1 MSMIKSYAAKEAGG
15 ELEVYEYDPGE
26 LKPQDVEVQVDYC
39 GICHSDLSM
48 IDNEWGFSQ
57 YPLVAGH
64 EVIGRVVALGSA
76 AQDKGLQ
83 VGQRVGIGWTAR
95 SCGHCDACISG
106 NQINCEQGAVPTIMN
121 RGGFAEGMDAQAVLH
136 SIQNG
141 IGSTLGGL
149 AMILGFGA
157 MLGKLISDTG
167 AAQRIATTLIA
178 TFGKKRVQ
186 WALVI
191 TGLVVGLAM
200 FFEVGFVLLLPLVFT
215 IVASSGLPL
224 LYVGVPMVA
233 ALSVTHCFLP
243 PHPGPTAIATIFE
256 ANLGTTLL
264 YGFIITIPTVI
275 VAGPLFSKLLTRFE
289 KAPPEGL
296 FNPHLFSEEEMPS
309 FWNSIFAAVIPV
321 ILMAI
326 AAVCEITLPKTNT
339 VRLFFEFVGN
349 PAVALFIAIVIA
361 IFTLGR
367 RNGRTI
373 EQIMDIIGDS
383 IGAIAMIV
391 FIIAGGG
398 AFKQVLVDS
407 GVGHYISHLMTGTTL
422 SPLLMCWTVAALL
435 RIALGSA
442 TVAAITTA
450 GVVLPIIN
458 VTHADPA
465 LMVLAT
471 GAGSVIASH
480 VNDPGFWLF
489 KGYFNLTVGETLRTW
504 TVMETLISIMGLL
517 GVLAI
522 NAVLH

>member
-1 MSMIKSYAAKEAGG
+1 MPLIIIAAGVALLLVLMI
-15 ELEVYEYDPGE
+15 
-26 LKPQDVEVQVDYC
+26 
-39 GICHSDLSM
+39 
-48 IDNEWGFSQ
+48 GFKVNGFIALV
-57 YPLVAGH
+57 LVAA
-64 EVIGRVVALGSA
+64 VV
-76 AQDKGLQ
+76 
-83 VGQRVGIGWTAR
+83 
-95 SCGHCDACISG
+95 
-106 NQINCEQGAVPTIMN
+106 
-121 RGGFAEGMDAQAVLH
+121 GFAEGMGAQDVLH

-141 IGSTLGGL
+141 IGGTLGGL

-157 MLGKLISDTG
+157 MLGRLISDTG
-167 AAQRIATTLIA
+167 AAQRIATTLIN
-178 TFGKKRVQ
+178 TFGKKTR
-186 WALVI
+186 
-191 TGLVVGLAM
+191 AM
-200 FFEVGFVLLLPLVFT
+200 GAGDHRAYRRPGNVFEVGFVLLLPLVFT

-264 YGFIITIPTVI
+264 YGLIITIPTVI
-275 VAGPLFSKLLTRFE
+275 VAGPLFSKLLARFE

-326 AAVCEITLPKTNT
+326 AAVCEITLPKTNA
-339 VRLFFEFVGN
+339 VRVFFEFIGN
-349 PAVALFIAIVIA
+349 PAVALFIAIIIA

-367 RNGRTI
+367 RNGRTV
-373 EQIMDIIGDS
+373 EQVMDIVGES

-407 GVGHYISHLMTGTTL
+407 GVGQYISQLMTGTSL
-422 SPLLMCWTVAALL
+422 SPLLMCWTVAAVL

-489 KGYFNLTVGETLRTW
+489 KGYFNLSVGETLRTW
-504 TVMETLISIMGLL
+504 TVMETLISVMGLL
-517 GVLAI
+517 GVLAL

>member
-1 MSMIKSYAAKEAGG
+1 MPLIIIAAGVALLLVLMI
-15 ELEVYEYDPGE
+15 
-26 LKPQDVEVQVDYC
+26 
-39 GICHSDLSM
+39 
-48 IDNEWGFSQ
+48 GFKVNGFIALV
-57 YPLVAGH
+57 LVAA
-64 EVIGRVVALGSA
+64 VV
-76 AQDKGLQ
+76 
-83 VGQRVGIGWTAR
+83 
-95 SCGHCDACISG
+95 
-106 NQINCEQGAVPTIMN
+106 
-121 RGGFAEGMDAQAVLH
+121 GFAEGMGAQDVLH

-141 IGSTLGGL
+141 IGGTLGGL
-149 AMILGFGA
+149 AMIFGFGA
-157 MLGKLISDTG
+157 MLGRLISDTG
-167 AAQRIATTLIA
+167 AAQRIATTLIN

-191 TGLVVGLAM
+191 TGLIVGLAM

-264 YGFIITIPTVI
+264 YGLIITIPTVI
-275 VAGPLFSKLLTRFE
+275 VAGPLFSKLLARFE

-326 AAVCEITLPKTNT
+326 AAVCEITLPKTNA
-339 VRLFFEFVGN
+339 VRVFFEFIGN
-349 PAVALFIAIVIA
+349 PAVALFIAIIIA

-367 RNGRTI
+367 RNGRTV
-373 EQIMDIIGDS
+373 EQVMDIVGES

-407 GVGHYISHLMTGTTL
+407 GVGQYISQLMTGTSL
-422 SPLLMCWTVAALL
+422 SPLLMCWTVAAVL

-489 KGYFNLTVGETLRTW
+489 KGYFNLSVGETLRTW
-504 TVMETLISIMGLL
+504 TVMETLISVMGLL
-517 GVLAI
+517 GVLAL

>member
-1 MSMIKSYAAKEAGG
+1 MPLIIIAIGVALLLLLMI
-15 ELEVYEYDPGE
+15 
-26 LKPQDVEVQVDYC
+26 
-39 GICHSDLSM
+39 
-48 IDNEWGFSQ
+48 GFKINGFIALI
-57 YPLVAGH
+57 LVAT
-64 EVIGRVVALGSA
+64 VV
-76 AQDKGLQ
+76 
-83 VGQRVGIGWTAR
+83 
-95 SCGHCDACISG
+95 
-106 NQINCEQGAVPTIMN
+106 
-121 RGGFAEGMDAQAVLH
+121 GFAEGMPAHDVIH
-136 SIQNG
+136 SIQSG
-141 IGSTLGGL
+141 IGGTLGGL

-157 MLGKLISDTG
+157 MLGRLISDTG
-167 AAQRIATTLIA
+167 AAQRIATTLIHS
-178 TFGKKRVQ
+178 FGRERVQ

-215 IVASSGLPL
+215 VVAASRLPL
-224 LYVGVPMVA
+224 LYVGVPMVT

-243 PHPGPTAIATIFE
+243 PHPGPTAIAAIYN

-264 YGFIITIPTVI
+264 YGIIITIPTVI
-275 VAGPLFSKLLTRFE
+275 VAGPIFSRFLTKYE
-289 KAPPEGL
+289 KTPPEGL
-296 FNPHLFSEEEMPS
+296 FNPHLFTEEEMPG
-309 FWNSIFAAVIPV
+309 FWNSIFAAIIPV
-321 ILMAI
+321 VLMAI
-326 AAVCEITLPKTNT
+326 AAICEITLPKEHP
-339 VRLFFEFVGN
+339 VRVFFEFIGN

-361 IFTLGR
+361 VFTLGL
-367 RNGRTI
+367 RNGRSL
-373 EQIMDIIGDS
+373 EQVMNITGDS

-407 GVGHYISHLMTGTTL
+407 GVGKYIADLMSGTTL
-422 SPLLMCWTVAALL
+422 SPLLMCWTVAAVL

-450 GVVLPIIN
+450 GVVLPIIG

-489 KGYFNLTVGETLRTW
+489 KGYFNLSVTETLKTW
-504 TVMETLISIMGLL
+504 TVMETLISFMGLA

-522 NAVLH
+522 NAIIH